1 SEIIECLRKRQSY
14 VVRYLSAR
22 YMPMINLMI
31 SQTGGSPEDG
41 KDIFQEGLMIMIE
54 KIDNKDFALTCK
66 LKTFVYCVCE
76 NLWKSVLSRRKLAAD
91 YLKHSV
97 NSDNNDDIPGIIDD
111 TMYREIFL
119 NAFETLDPVRK
130 NILKLYWEDMS
141 LQEIADKF
149 GYTYAYTKK
158 RKCEAQS
165 ELIKRVKDNPDY
177 IKIMR
182 SERTAE
188 AKGII

>member
-1 SEIIECLRKRQSY
+1 
-14 VVRYLSAR
+14 
-22 YMPMINLMI
+22 MPMVNLMV
-31 SQTGGSPEDG
+31 SQTGGSSEDG

-66 LKTFVYCVCE
+66 LKTFLYCVCE

-91 YLKHSV
+91 YLRQSV
-97 NSDNNDDIPGIIDD
+97 KQDDEDGDIPGFIDEV
-111 TMYREIFL
+111 MYREIFF
-119 NAFETLDPVRK
+119 NAFEALDPVRK
-130 NILKLYWEDMS
+130 NVLKLYWEDMS

-158 RKCEAQS
+158 RKCEAQA
-165 ELIKRVKDNPDY
+165 ELIKKIKNNPDY

-182 SERTAE
+182 SKKAAE
-188 AKGII
+188 ATGII